1 MRRNFGHA
9 LKTHLRY
16 ISVDGKNESAL
27 IGVHNAKNDM
37 LGTWSSALPQLAVI
51 PSAYLSL
58 IPAQRLNLPEFEHP
72 LSPPI

>member
-1 MRRNFGHA
+1 MRRNFSHA
-9 LKTHLRY
+9 LETYLRY
-16 ISVDGKNESAL
+16 ISVDVKIGLAL
-27 IGVHNAKNDM
+27 IGAHNAKNDM